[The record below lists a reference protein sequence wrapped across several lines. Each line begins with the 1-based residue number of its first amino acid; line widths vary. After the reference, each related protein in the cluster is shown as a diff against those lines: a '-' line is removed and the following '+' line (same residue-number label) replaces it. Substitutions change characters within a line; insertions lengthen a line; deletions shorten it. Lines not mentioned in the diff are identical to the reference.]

1 LPYVESA
8 CQAAFWL
15 DTPVSVFNVKTFPEA
30 QAVEG
35 ESCAESRNV
44 PDVAADHND
53 TWVRV
58 SDVPPFVHAGNVPFS
73 TIDSG
78 VPDGAAH
85 VAATLVVEPTEMLAV
100 PAAPGSP
107 VWIWT

>member
-1 LPYVESA
+1 LLYVRQS
-8 CQAAFWL
+8 CQAAFCE
-15 DTPVSVFNVKTFPEA
+15 DTPVSVFNVNPFPEA
-30 QAVEG
+30 HGTAG
-35 ESCAESRNV
+35 ESCAESRKV

-53 TWVRV
+53 TCVNV
-58 SDVPPFVHAGNVPFS
+58 SVVPPFVHAGKVPFS

-85 VAATLVVEPTEMLAV
+85 VAATRVVDPTEMLAV

-107 VWIWT
+107 T